1 MKTVFSGLFSIKWGK
16 CSSRDSYLS
25 SKLGS
30 SCGACRREP
39 RHLIWFRGSTIIN
52 KLLQTRNNFI
62 QREAYGFRLLA
73 WLTCACQSRMH
84 NFLHTLILCHN
95 TCQMRNLID
104 EILLAKILSNPFV
117 FIGFKKFWVLSRQGD
132 WRLLP
137 GLVNKEPDAY
147 SLMQAIVSYWQ
158 WSFTFF

>member
-1 MKTVFSGLFSIKWGK
+1 MTTVFSGLFSIKWGK

-39 RHLIWFRGSTIIN
+39 RHLIWFRSSTNSCWHGITLYKE
-52 KLLQTRNNFI
+52 KLMV
-62 QREAYGFRLLA
+62 LA
-73 WLTCACQSRMH
+73 WLTCACQSWMH

-104 EILLAKILSNPFV
+104 DILLAKILSNPFV

-147 SLMQAIVSYWQ
+147 SLMQAIVSYWW